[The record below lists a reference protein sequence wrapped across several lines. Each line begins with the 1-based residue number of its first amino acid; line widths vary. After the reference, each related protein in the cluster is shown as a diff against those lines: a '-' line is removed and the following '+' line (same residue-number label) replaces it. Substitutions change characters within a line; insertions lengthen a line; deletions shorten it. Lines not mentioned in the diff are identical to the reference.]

1 MSMKLLKNVSNI
13 EKSENIQFYLRKCI
27 LHYYK
32 CIDSF
37 SVLDLKKV
45 TIQKKRG
52 RNIYSSR
59 QLISFK
65 KVILYS
71 CELM

>member
-1 MSMKLLKNVSNI
+1 MSMKLFKNVSNI

-52 RNIYSSR
+52 RNI
-59 QLISFK
+59 
-65 KVILYS
+65 
-71 CELM
+71 